1 MRAYV
6 KVAMMVLVATMALA
20 EARAEDALTSKIKKV
35 TVYADRAQ
43 VTRVAKLKV
52 SSDPKEV
59 AFRKLP
65 GWVDDA
71 SVRLAI
77 FPANAGRII
86 DVRVQRDYLA
96 QATDEIY
103 RKAQADV
110 QEIADRIAAL
120 DDELAIL
127 QAEAAQVAQIKVFS
141 MERISKDAILREIN
155 VEAYGKV
162 VKFVT
167 DSLRAIA
174 TRRREIGNQRRE
186 LTPQLVVRQRRL
198 NELQALT
205 QLEETSVFV
214 TLDGS
219 RTKAVTLELTYMLPG
234 ATWEPVHE
242 LRTQGADPRSAS
254 IRSLA
259 VVSQTCGE
267 DWDGVEITFATQ
279 SSTESNRIPQLRAL
293 KLGDSG
299 AAARI
304 VQERN
309 ESFARAQAAFEGQNM
324 LWNERNAEFG
334 QGNKAEVYQAN
345 FAQMVNVQSKAA
357 AVFRKLRRRGTTAQF
372 IGKGRATVRADGRPV
387 RISIGEVKLEAQQ
400 AIVAVPEESLNAV
413 RTLQMANTGTQPILP
428 GEVSLFQDGAF
439 LGMTDFAFVA
449 EGEEFA
455 VFLGVADRI
464 KLSRVLDRKKSSI
477 KRKKRTQMKVSFL
490 VTVENL
496 SDEEAIVDLSDRIP
510 VSEKK
515 EIEVEDV
522 EITGNIK
529 PDSKGLLLWKL
540 TLAPREKKVF
550 RIAYEVEYP
559 PQLVREM
566 HRKRAARQKS
576 MPSASYDY
584 EEPDVSEQIMNLEK
598 SF

>member
-1 MRAYV
+1 MRVCARMAV
-6 KVAMMVLVATMALA
+6 VLLIANMALA
-20 EARAEDALTSKIKKV
+20 EARAAEELKSEIKKV

-43 VTRVAKLKV
+43 VTRVAKVKV
-52 SSDPKEV
+52 STDPVEV

-77 FPANAGRII
+77 LPSSAGQII
-86 DVRVQRDYLA
+86 DVRVQRDFLA
-96 QATDEIY
+96 QSTDEVY
-103 RKAQADV
+103 QKALDDV
-110 QEIADRIAAL
+110 QEIADQIAAL

-127 QAEAAQVAQIKVFS
+127 QAEAAQIAQIKVFS
-141 MERISKDAILREIN
+141 MDRISKDAVLREIK
-155 VEAYGKV
+155 VDSYGKV
-162 VKFVT
+162 VKFVAE
-167 DSLRAIA
+167 SLRDIA
-174 TRRREIGNQRRE
+174 ARRRAITSQRRALAPE
-186 LTPQLVVRQRRL
+186 LMVRQKRL

-205 QLEETSVFV
+205 QLEETSVYV
-214 TLDGS
+214 SLDGHRS
-219 RTKAVTLELTYMLPG
+219 KSATLELTYMLPG

-242 LRTQGADPRSAS
+242 LRTKGADPKSAA

-259 VVSQTCGE
+259 VVSQTSGE
-267 DWDGVEITFATQ
+267 DWDGVDISFATQ

-324 LWNERNAEFG
+324 LWNERNVHFG
-334 QGNKAEVYQAN
+334 KGENADAYQAN
-345 FAQMVNVQSKAA
+345 FAQMVTVQSKAA
-357 AVFRKLRRRGTTAQF
+357 AVFQKLRQRGTTAQF
-372 IGKGRATVRADGRPV
+372 QGKGRAKVRGDGRPV
-387 RISIGEVKLEAQQ
+387 RIPIGEVQLEAQQ
-400 AIVAVPEESLNAV
+400 AIVAVPEQSLNAV
-413 RTLQMANTGTQPILP
+413 RTLQMTNTGTQPILP
-428 GEVSLFQDGAF
+428 GEVSLFRDGAF

-490 VTVENL
+490 VSVENL
-496 SDEEAIVDLSDRIP
+496 SDEEAIVDLADRVP
-510 VSEKK
+510 VSENK
-515 EIEVEDV
+515 EIEVEDI
-522 EITGNIK
+522 EITGDKK
-529 PDSKGLLLWKL
+529 PDSKGLLRWKL
-540 TLAPREKKVF
+540 TLKPREKKTF

-566 HRKRAARQKS
+566 NRKRRARQQA
-576 MPSASYDY
+576 MPSASYDF